1 MSKDAP
7 TPQED
12 SGYARADPDEVSAK
26 PAQAGSGS
34 TSNTNPQ
41 ETESPSGSFLD
52 ASRSR
57 LTSLPVP
64 STARAPESAPEKST
78 LSAPMSEDAPALQE
92 DPGPARADPDEV
104 SEALARP
111 DQDGVSETPAL
122 VGSVVTSNANPQETE
137 LSSPKV
143 PSIPQPSVKLPCHAN
158 PSE

>member
-1 MSKDAP
+1 MSEDAP
-7 TPQED
+7 STPKD
-12 SGYARADPDEVSAK
+12 SGPVCADPDEVSET
-26 PAQAGSGS
+26 PAQVGSGS
-34 TSNTNPQ
+34 ISNTNPQ
-41 ETESPSGSFLD
+41 ETESPSGSFPD
-52 ASRSR
+52 VPR
-57 LTSLPVP
+57 LTSLLAP
-64 STARAPESAPEKST
+64 STPQIQESASVERTQGVPR
-78 LSAPMSEDAPALQE
+78 AEDTPALQE
-92 DPGPARADPDEV
+92 DPGPACADPDEV